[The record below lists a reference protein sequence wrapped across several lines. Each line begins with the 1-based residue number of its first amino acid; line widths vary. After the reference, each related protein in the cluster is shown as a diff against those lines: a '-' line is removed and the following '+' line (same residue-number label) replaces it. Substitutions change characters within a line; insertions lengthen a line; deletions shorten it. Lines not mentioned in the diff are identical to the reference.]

1 MTPERA
7 FIGLGGNIGD
17 PAEAMSLALK
27 ALDRDAVSRVVAVSP
42 LYRTPPWGRTDQPD
56 FLNAVAE
63 IRTVHQPLA
72 LLDLCLA
79 IERGLKRVRR
89 ERWGPRIIDIDILL
103 YAGRSVSVPG
113 LEIPHPRMLE
123 RAFVLVP
130 LADIAPDLE
139 IGGTTA
145 AAHAA
150 AIRSEG
156 MARLSADGN
165 WWKDG

>member
-17 PAEAMSLALK
+17 PAAAMASALR
-27 ALDRDAVSRVVAVSP
+27 ALDGDAGTRVTDVSP

-63 IRTVHQPLA
+63 IRTLHEPLA

-103 YAGRSVSVPG
+103 YAGRRVNVPG

-139 IGGTTA
+139 IGGRIA

-150 AIRSEG
+150 AMRSER
-156 MARLSADGN
+156 MTCLSADGN